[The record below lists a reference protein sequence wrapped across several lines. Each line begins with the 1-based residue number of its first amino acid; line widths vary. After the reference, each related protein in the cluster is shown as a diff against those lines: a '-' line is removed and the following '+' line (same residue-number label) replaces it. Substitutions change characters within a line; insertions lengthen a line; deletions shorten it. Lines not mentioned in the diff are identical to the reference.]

1 MNKALIED
9 TRAKIDFILSQKIR
23 EENKNDCK
31 LTYIIRLLF
40 TNEQNSK
47 GITLFPDI
55 EKEAL
60 NLLCKL
66 IDLIYTLFK
75 MTEKERDQLL
85 TTEVTC
91 INNSNITEMIKEL
104 EELQNVEVDLP
115 NEKINNLCEIIMSSL
130 IKKKYKLIEYIDTVL
145 ANLSSFPGLITL
157 LSFEVY
163 TIIIDKYIN
172 LLGTKIYFHETE
184 INLEDEISLEIILD
198 LFQKEQGDDLII
210 IQSLVILK
218 YKSLRDV
225 IKNYNISQ
233 ISNALQNTFI
243 KITNGVDISRVIY
256 VEKVLMIFREELQ
269 FLNSKE
275 KKKKRKNKK
284 KKKNKESNT
293 NTFNTKPEKE
303 ENRIDITADK
313 KEEIKPTKKITENNP
328 EQNLKTSVTKD
339 DKISKD
345 ISQRKFNN
353 SNSSIQIEKEEF
365 KDKIGSKEE
374 ENNKKIKKGDNLKKY
389 INDLLLKEINFK
401 DNKTIILDELKNIFN
416 NLIDNNDKMEQK
428 LNILIKE
435 KESMQKQ
442 INDLVTDKESI
453 QKQINDLSTD
463 KESMEN
469 HIQKLE
475 NIYTELKKV
484 LGNIQTRDFSKKVL
498 KSFNRYLISDDLEK
512 INKDVDKSQ
521 RGIIISERIEKKFY
535 EFKKTEQMKMIAN
548 LIKNCS
554 DSINQGNDYS
564 LSMDNYEED
573 IEKYKNDKNLRIMD
587 SLNIF
592 CFLIGLGITE
602 EYFNESFD
610 FLKRFFDNDMKFQE
624 NNEYLESYFK

>member
-9 TRAKIDFILSQKIR
+9 TRAKIDFILSQKIN
-23 EENKNDCK
+23 EENKNDSK

-40 TNEQNSK
+40 TNEQKSK
-47 GITLFPDI
+47 GIISFPDI
-55 EKEAL
+55 EKEAQ
-60 NLLCKL
+60 NLFCKL

-75 MTEKERDQLL
+75 MTEKERDQLFR
-85 TTEVTC
+85 TEVTC

-115 NEKINNLCEIIMSSL
+115 NEKINNLCEIIMRSL

-157 LSFEVY
+157 LNFQVY
-163 TIIIDKYIN
+163 TIIINKYIN
-172 LLGTKIYFHETE
+172 LLGIKIDFHETG

-210 IQSLVILK
+210 IQSLVILE
-218 YKSLRDV
+218 YNSLRDV
-225 IKNYNISQ
+225 IKNYNMPQ

-243 KITNGVDISRVIY
+243 KITTRIDIPRVIY
-256 VEKVLMIFREELQ
+256 VEKVLMIFREELKN
-269 FLNSKE
+269 LNSKE

-284 KKKNKESNT
+284 KKKNKEFNT
-293 NTFNTKPEKE
+293 NSFNTEPEKE
-303 ENRIDITADK
+303 DNSINTTTDK
-313 KEEIKPTKKITENNP
+313 KEQIKPIKNIIENNP
-328 EQNLKTSVTKD
+328 EQKTKTLIIKD
-339 DKISKD
+339 DKISEN
-345 ISQRKFNN
+345 ISQKILNN
-353 SNSSIQIEKEEF
+353 SIQIKKEEF
-365 KDKIGSKEE
+365 KDKIEIKEEEE

-573 IEKYKNDKNLRIMD
+573 IEKYKKNEKLNV
-587 SLNIF
+587 LNYQNIF
-592 CFLIGLGITE
+592 HFLIGLGITE

>member
-1 MNKALIED
+1 MNKAIKKD

-198 LFQKEQGDDLII
+198 LFQKEQEDDLII

-374 ENNKKIKKGDNLKKY
+374 ENNKKIKKGDNLKEY
-389 INDLLLKEINFK
+389 IIALLHKLLNME
-401 DNKTIILDELKNIFN
+401 DNKTTTLDELKKIFG
-416 NLIDNNDKMEQK
+416 NLIDNNDKMEHK
-428 LNILIKE
+428 LNNLIKE
-435 KESMQKQ
+435 NESMQKQ
-442 INDLVTDKESI
+442 INDIT
-453 QKQINDLSTD
+453 TD

-469 HIQKLE
+469 RIQKLE
-475 NIYTELKKV
+475 NAYTDLKEV
-484 LGNIQTRDFSKKVL
+484 LGNIQTRDFSKRVL
-498 KSFNRYLISDDLEK
+498 KSFNRYLISDDFKK
-512 INKDVDKSQ
+512 INENEDKSQ
-521 RGIIISERIEKKFY
+521 RGIIISKRIEKKFCR
-535 EFKKTEQMKMIAN
+535 FKKTEQMKMVTN

-554 DSINQGNDYS
+554 NSIFQGNDYAHS

-602 EYFNESFD
+602 EYFDDSFN
-610 FLKRFFDNDMKFQE
+610 FLKRYFDNNMNFQE
-624 NNEYLESYFK
+624 NNLYLESYFK

>member
-198 LFQKEQGDDLII
+198 LFQKEQEDDLII

-374 ENNKKIKKGDNLKKY
+374 EENNKKIKKGDNLKEY
-389 INDLLLKEINFK
+389 IIALLYKLLNME
-401 DNKTIILDELKNIFN
+401 DNKTTTLDELKKIFG
-416 NLIDNNDKMEQK
+416 NLIDNNDKMEHK
-428 LNILIKE
+428 LNNLIKE
-435 KESMQKQ
+435 NESMQKQ
-442 INDLVTDKESI
+442 INGM
-453 QKQINDLSTD
+453 QKQINDLTTD

-469 HIQKLE
+469 RIQKLE
-475 NIYTELKKV
+475 NAYTDLKEV
-484 LGNIQTRDFSKKVL
+484 LGNIQTRDFSKRVL
-498 KSFNRYLISDDLEK
+498 KSFNRYLISDDFKK
-512 INKDVDKSQ
+512 INENEDKSQ
-521 RGIIISERIEKKFY
+521 KFIIISKRIEKKFCR
-535 EFKKTEQMKMIAN
+535 FKKTEQMKMVTN

-554 DSINQGNDYS
+554 NSIFQGNDYTHS

-602 EYFNESFD
+602 EYFDDSFN
-610 FLKRFFDNDMKFQE
+610 FLKRYFDNNMNFQE
-624 NNEYLESYFK
+624 NNLYLESYFK

>member
-157 LSFEVY
+157 LNFQVY
-163 TIIIDKYIN
+163 TIIINKYIN
-172 LLGTKIYFHETE
+172 LLGIKIDFHETG

-210 IQSLVILK
+210 IQSLVILE
-218 YKSLRDV
+218 YNSLRDV
-225 IKNYNISQ
+225 IKNYNMPQ

-243 KITNGVDISRVIY
+243 KITTRIDIPRVIY

-284 KKKNKESNT
+284 KKKNKEFNT
-293 NTFNTKPEKE
+293 NSFNTEPEKE
-303 ENRIDITADK
+303 DNSINTTTDK
-313 KEEIKPTKKITENNP
+313 KEQIKPIKNLTKNNP
-328 EQNLKTSVTKD
+328 EQKTKTLIIKD
-339 DKISKD
+339 DKISEN
-345 ISQRKFNN
+345 ISQKILNN
-353 SNSSIQIEKEEF
+353 SIQIKKEEF
-365 KDKIGSKEE
+365 KDKIEIKEEEE

-389 INDLLLKEINFK
+389 INDLLLKEINFE

-442 INDLVTDKESI
+442 INDL
-453 QKQINDLSTD
+453 STD

-475 NIYTELKKV
+475 NTYTELKKV

-498 KSFNRYLISDDLEK
+498 KSFNRYLISDDFEK

-535 EFKKTEQMKMIAN
+535 EFKKTEQMKMVTN

-564 LSMDNYEED
+564 LSMDDYEEGV
-573 IEKYKNDKNLRIMD
+573 EKYKKNEKLNVMNYQ
-587 SLNIF
+587 NIF
-592 CFLIGLGITE
+592 HFLIGLGITE

>member
-9 TRAKIDFILSQKIR
+9 TRAKIDFILSQKIN
-23 EENKNDCK
+23 EENKNDSK

-40 TNEQNSK
+40 TNEQKSK
-47 GITLFPDI
+47 GIISFPDI
-55 EKEAL
+55 EKEAQ

-115 NEKINNLCEIIMSSL
+115 NEKINNLCEIIMNSL

-198 LFQKEQGDDLII
+198 LFQKEQEDDLII

-303 ENRIDITADK
+303 ENRIDITAYK

-374 ENNKKIKKGDNLKKY
+374 ENNKKIKKGDNLKEY
-389 INDLLLKEINFK
+389 IIALLHKLLNME
-401 DNKTIILDELKNIFN
+401 DNKTTTLDELKKIFG
-416 NLIDNNDKMEQK
+416 NLIDNNDKMEHK
-428 LNILIKE
+428 LNNLIKE
-435 KESMQKQ
+435 NESMQKQ
-442 INDLVTDKESI
+442 INDLTK
-453 QKQINDLSTD
+453 D

-469 HIQKLE
+469 RIQKLE
-475 NIYTELKKV
+475 NAYTDLKEV
-484 LGNIQTRDFSKKVL
+484 LGNIQTRDFSKRVL
-498 KSFNRYLISDDLEK
+498 KSFNRYLISDDFKK
-512 INKDVDKSQ
+512 INENEDKSQ
-521 RGIIISERIEKKFY
+521 RGIIISKRIEKKFCR
-535 EFKKTEQMKMIAN
+535 FKKTEQMKMVTN

-554 DSINQGNDYS
+554 NSIFQGNDYAHS

-592 CFLIGLGITE
+592 CFLIGIGITE
-602 EYFNESFD
+602 EYFDDSFN
-610 FLKRFFDNDMKFQE
+610 FLKRYFDNNMNFQE
-624 NNEYLESYFK
+624 NNLYLESYFK

>member
-9 TRAKIDFILSQKIR
+9 TRAKIDFILSQKIN
-23 EENKNDCK
+23 EENKNDSK

-40 TNEQNSK
+40 TNEQKSK
-47 GITLFPDI
+47 GIISFPDI
-55 EKEAL
+55 EKEAQ

-75 MTEKERDQLL
+75 MTEKERDQLFR
-85 TTEVTC
+85 TEVTN
-91 INNSNITEMIKEL
+91 IDNSNITEMIKEL

-115 NEKINNLCEIIMSSL
+115 NEKINNLCEIIMRSL

-157 LSFEVY
+157 LNFQVY
-163 TIIIDKYIN
+163 TIIINKYIN
-172 LLGTKIYFHETE
+172 LLGIKIDFHETG

-198 LFQKEQGDDLII
+198 LFQKEQEDDLII
-210 IQSLVILK
+210 IQSLVILE
-218 YKSLRDV
+218 YNSLRDV
-225 IKNYNISQ
+225 IKNYNMPQ

-243 KITNGVDISRVIY
+243 KITTRIDIPRVIY

-339 DKISKD
+339 DKITKD

-374 ENNKKIKKGDNLKKY
+374 EENNKKIKKGDNLKEY
-389 INDLLLKEINFK
+389 IIALLYKLLNME
-401 DNKTIILDELKNIFN
+401 DNKTTTLDELKKIFG
-416 NLIDNNDKMEQK
+416 NLIDNNDKMEHK
-428 LNILIKE
+428 LNNLIKE
-435 KESMQKQ
+435 NESMQKQ
-442 INDLVTDKESI
+442 INGM
-453 QKQINDLSTD
+453 QKQINDLTTD

-469 HIQKLE
+469 RIQKLE
-475 NIYTELKKV
+475 NAYTDLKPIP
-484 LGNIQTRDFSKKVL
+484 NFP
-498 KSFNRYLISDDLEK
+498 
-512 INKDVDKSQ
+512 
-521 RGIIISERIEKKFY
+521 
-535 EFKKTEQMKMIAN
+535 A
-548 LIKNCS
+548 
-554 DSINQGNDYS
+554 
-564 LSMDNYEED
+564 
-573 IEKYKNDKNLRIMD
+573 
-587 SLNIF
+587 
-592 CFLIGLGITE
+592 
-602 EYFNESFD
+602 
-610 FLKRFFDNDMKFQE
+610 
-624 NNEYLESYFK
+624 

>member
-9 TRAKIDFILSQKIR
+9 TRAKIDFILSQKIN
-23 EENKNDCK
+23 EENKNDSK

-40 TNEQNSK
+40 TNEQKSK
-47 GITLFPDI
+47 GIISFPDI
-55 EKEAL
+55 EKEAQ

-75 MTEKERDQLL
+75 MTEKERDQLFR
-85 TTEVTC
+85 TEVTY
-91 INNSNITEMIKEL
+91 IKNSNIIKMIKEL

-115 NEKINNLCEIIMSSL
+115 NEKINNLCEIIMRSL

-157 LSFEVY
+157 LNFQVY
-163 TIIIDKYIN
+163 TIIINKYIN
-172 LLGTKIYFHETE
+172 LLGIKIDFHETG

-210 IQSLVILK
+210 IQSLVILE
-218 YKSLRDV
+218 YNSLRDV
-225 IKNYNISQ
+225 IKNYNMPQ

-243 KITNGVDISRVIY
+243 KITTRIDISRVIY
-256 VEKVLMIFREELQ
+256 VEKVLMIFREELKN
-269 FLNSKE
+269 LNSKE

-284 KKKNKESNT
+284 KKKNKEFNT
-293 NTFNTKPEKE
+293 NSFNTEPEKE
-303 ENRIDITADK
+303 DNSINTTADK
-313 KEEIKPTKKITENNP
+313 KEQIKPIKNIIENNP
-328 EQNLKTSVTKD
+328 EQKTKTLIIKD
-339 DKISKD
+339 DKISEN
-345 ISQRKFNN
+345 ISQKILNN
-353 SNSSIQIEKEEF
+353 SIQIKKEEF
-365 KDKIGSKEE
+365 KDKIEIKEEEE
-374 ENNKKIKKGDNLKKY
+374 ENNKKIKKGDNLKEY
-389 INDLLLKEINFK
+389 INGLLLKEINFE

-475 NIYTELKKV
+475 NTYTELKKV

-498 KSFNRYLISDDLEK
+498 KSFNRYLISDDFEK

-521 RGIIISERIEKKFY
+521 RGIIISERIEKKFC
-535 EFKKTEQMKMIAN
+535 EFKKTEQMKMVTN
-548 LIKNCS
+548 LIKICS
-554 DSINQGNDYS
+554 NSINQRNDYS

-573 IEKYKNDKNLRIMD
+573 IEKYKKNKKLNVMNY
-587 SLNIF
+587 LNIF
-592 CFLIGLGITE
+592 RFLIGLGITE